1 MGEIIKFKD
10 IKTTSDEIA
19 FEESTLKI
27 LFRFIEK
34 RLSIWLVGA
43 ESKKQQL
50 IYFNVIETI
59 ASMQDGCKVEKYPPN
74 KIVLT
79 IPHITTRQ
87 EMRMEMDFILHDI
100 MDLCVET
107 RAKWE

>member
-1 MGEIIKFKD
+1 MADIIRFKDCIVAQDEII
-10 IKTTSDEIA
+10 

-27 LFRFIEK
+27 LFKFVNK
-34 RLSIWLVGA
+34 KLSIWLEGA

-74 KIVLT
+74 KIILT
-79 IPHITTRQ
+79 IPHVKTRQ